1 MKQKLITRLYHCQYL
16 RLTQV
21 DYTLSHYAKPHLA
34 QNLVAKNLV
43 AKNLLIKNLI
53 AQISDNRIYNRAT
66 DGKRTLNHLNAMRSP
81 TIEHNPIFDKTR
93 PVQLSTQ
100 LSTSQYNTIANKTSW
115 RI

>member
-1 MKQKLITRLYHCQYL
+1 MKQKLITRLDHCQCL
-16 RLTQV
+16 RLTQES
-21 DYTLSHYAKPHLA
+21 YPLSHYAKPHLI
-34 QNLVAKNLV
+34 QNLV

-93 PVQLSTQ
+93 PVQLST
-100 LSTSQYNTIANKTSW
+100 SQYN
-115 RI
+115 RQ